1 MPGPLKPGFFTYYA
15 RAWHG
20 LSSVDIRDYQ
30 SQSQSQSIASAR
42 IPPGKLAVVTEPT
55 GSGKSAVIRERLLA
69 FNARGTDYIRRVTL
83 ELHS

>member
-1 MPGPLKPGFFTYYA
+1 VPGRLKPGFFTYYA

-20 LSSVDIRDYQ
+20 LSSVDIRDY
-30 SQSQSQSIASAR
+30 QSQSIASAR

-55 GSGKSAVIRERLLA
+55 GSGKSAVIRARLLA